1 MVIVV
6 EDVVDEL
13 VVVVED
19 VEVELVEIVVDVEV
33 KVKLVE
39 VVSTELVVEDIVAG

>member
-1 MVIVV
+1 M
-6 EDVVDEL
+6 VDEL

-39 VVSTELVVEDIVAG
+39 IVSTELVVEDIVAG

>member
-19 VEVELVEIVVDVEV
+19 VEVELVEVVVDVEV

>member
-1 MVIVV
+1 M
-6 EDVVDEL
+6 VDEP

>member
-1 MVIVV
+1 VLIVV
-6 EDVVDEL
+6 EDVVD
-13 VVVVED
+13 
-19 VEVELVEIVVDVEV
+19 ELVEIVVDVEV

>member
-1 MVIVV
+1 VVMVV

>member
-19 VEVELVEIVVDVEV
+19 VEVELVEIVEDVEV

>member
-1 MVIVV
+1 MVV

>member
-1 MVIVV
+1 VVIVV